1 MGATFDYIIYE
12 SDDKKEIQSEW
23 IEDQE
28 DAAEEYLIDYV
39 NENFDDEDDDYDY
52 ESAMD
57 EAKENLGYSGMIN
70 TLSRR
75 ISWVN
80 IDPLDSE
87 KAATEYLEKNHEKW
101 SDTMGVPFN
110 HEGKINYMVGGWCSD

>member
-1 MGATFDYIIYE
+1 MGAVFDYIIYE

-23 IEDQE
+23 IEDQH
-28 DAAEEYLIDYV
+28 DVADEYLVDYV
-39 NENFDDEDDDYDY
+39 NENFDDEYDNYDY

-57 EAKENLGYSGMIN
+57 EARENLGYSGMIN

-75 ISWVN
+75 ISWAT

-87 KAATEYLEKNHEKW
+87 KAAVEYLEKHHEKW
-101 SDTMGVPFN
+101 SDTIGVPFKHDN
-110 HEGKINYMVGGWCSD
+110 SINYIVGGWCSE